1 MIPPCNDSGNL
12 PPGIHEATWQEL
24 VSRFGT
30 TPHRRAL
37 LEGLKA
43 ALEALRAAGCSTAYI
58 DGSFVTAKQ
67 RPNDFDGCWDIEGV
81 DPDLLDPVLLSFDRG
96 RAAQKAKYRGEFF
109 PAQFH
114 EGGSGETFLEFFQVD
129 KETGQPKGIIVLE
142 SEAATMIRNVRQYR
156 ITKAQMAKLE
166 RALQQLTAASG
177 RSALAHPRLQKAQ
190 EDALHSQI
198 ADLHEQLTEYEAL
211 RGQTC
216 LTLTLE
222 SFEEFPRALIKARIA
237 AGISQ
242 KELAKRLGL
251 KEQQIQRYE
260 ATEYASAS
268 LARVAAVVR
277 ALNLTVREELTL
289 PPAKKSPAETE
300 EGVADAET

>member
-1 MIPPCNDSGNL
+1 
-12 PPGIHEATWQEL
+12 
-24 VSRFGT
+24 
-30 TPHRRAL
+30 
-37 LEGLKA
+37 
-43 ALEALRAAGCSTAYI
+43 
-58 DGSFVTAKQ
+58 
-67 RPNDFDGCWDIEGV
+67 
-81 DPDLLDPVLLSFDRG
+81 
-96 RAAQKAKYRGEFF
+96 
-109 PAQFH
+109 
-114 EGGSGETFLEFFQVD
+114 
-129 KETGQPKGIIVLE
+129 
-142 SEAATMIRNVRQYR
+142 MIRNVRQYR
-156 ITKAQMAKLE
+156 ITKAQVAKLD

-190 EDALHSQI
+190 EDALRSQI
-198 ADLHEQLTEYEAL
+198 ADLHEQLAEYEAL
-211 RGQTC
+211 RGQTR
-216 LTLTLE
+216 LALTLE